1 MAWLYVSKSPR
12 RFSVDKDL
20 QCSQSNSIADHKS
33 IKKTVLAKIFENFGP
48 LSFYKALHT
57 QKYPKSPQFILKRKK
72 LSPVF
77 QNAIF
82 CKLYHPFT
90 KTTLD

>member
-1 MAWLYVSKSPR
+1 MSQKVPDDFLLIRICNVRNQIQLQITRASKRP
-12 RFSVDKDL
+12 
-20 QCSQSNSIADHKS
+20 
-33 IKKTVLAKIFENFGP
+33 VLAKIFENFGP
-48 LSFYKALHT
+48 LSFHKALHT

-72 LSPVF
+72 LSPAF